1 MNMHKGIPLSFYQTI
16 MDSTDVGIHAIDHNG
31 KTILYNKQMMHI
43 EGMEIED
50 VLDKNILEVFQFNQG
65 ENSTLLK
72 VLKTGTPIYNSKQK
86 YFNNKGQEINTVSH
100 TLPVKEGHNVIGA
113 IELVKDVTKYE
124 KMALDY
130 HKSAIFGPEF
140 ELLFYDG
147 IFPADILEA
156 AKQAASSQYSV
167 LITGEEGTGID
178 TIAEFILLESDKSE
192 RGSFRQS
199 CASLPEI
206 YLEEVLFAADGKGLL
221 TEAAGCSLLLE
232 EIQELSIPLQQKLLT
247 YLENPAV
254 SEHEGVPA
262 RPRIIAT
269 MSQDP
274 FDAIA
279 EQKLLKELYYRIS
292 ETALRVP
299 PLRERKTGIAGVCSY
314 FIKKFNQFFNM
325 DVLGVSEEVKGIFH
339 SYAWPGNI
347 KEAEQIIQDSM
358 LVMDREEKIELHHL
372 PMHFRQKVHQESD
385 FLIQKNREIMP
396 LEEYLQETEK
406 YYIQKALQYHKFNI
420 TQAAKALHMSR
431 QNLQYRIRKFGLK
444 A

>member
-1 MNMHKGIPLSFYQTI
+1 MNMQKGIPLSFYQTI
-16 MDSTDVGIHAIDHNG
+16 LDSTDVGIHAIDQNG
-31 KTILYNKQMMHI
+31 KTILYNKQMMNI

-72 VLKTGTPIYNSKQK
+72 VLKTGIPIYNSKQK
-86 YFNNKGQEINTVSH
+86 YFNNKGQEINTVNH
-100 TLPVKEGHNVIGA
+100 TLPVKEGSKIIGA

-130 HKSAIFGPEF
+130 HKSASFGPAF
-140 ELLFYDG
+140 ELLFYKG
-147 IFPADILEA
+147 VFPPDILEA
-156 AKQAASSQYSV
+156 AKQAAAGQSSV

-178 TIAEFILLESDKSE
+178 LIAEFIQLESVKSE
-192 RGSFRQS
+192 RGAFRQN
-199 CASLPEI
+199 CASLPEL
-206 YLEEVLFAADGKGLL
+206 YLDEVLFGSGGKGLL
-221 TEAAGCSLLLE
+221 EQAIGSSLLLE
-232 EIQELSIPLQQKLLT
+232 EIQELSLSLQDKLLST
-247 YLENPAV
+247 LVNHTV
-254 SEHEGVPA
+254 LDKEGKSI

-279 EQKLLKELYYRIS
+279 EKKLMKELYYRIS

-299 PLRERKTGIAGVCSY
+299 PLRERRTGIVNVCSY
-314 FIKKFNQFFNM
+314 YIKRFNHLFNM
-325 DVLGVSEEVKGIFH
+325 DVEGVSEEVRELFT

-347 KEAEQIIQDSM
+347 KEAEHVIKNSM
-358 LVMDREEKIELHHL
+358 LVMDREERIEQHHL
-372 PMHFRQKVHQESD
+372 PIHFRQKMPQETD
-385 FLIQKNREIMP
+385 FLIQKDREIMP
-396 LEEYLQETEK
+396 LEEYLQETER

>member
-1 MNMHKGIPLSFYQTI
+1 MMMQKGIPLSFYQTI
-16 MDSTDVGIHAIDHNG
+16 LDSTDVGIHAIDQNG
-31 KTILYNKQMMHI
+31 KTILYNKQMMNI

-72 VLKTGTPIYNSKQK
+72 VLKTGIPIYNSKQK
-86 YFNNKGQEINTVSH
+86 YFNNKGQEINTVNH
-100 TLPVKEGHNVIGA
+100 TLPVKDGIKVIGA

-130 HKSAIFGPEF
+130 HKSASF
-140 ELLFYDG
+140 EPAFALLFYNG
-147 IFPADILEA
+147 VFPSDILEA
-156 AKQAASSQYSV
+156 AKQAASGQSSV

-178 TIAEFILLESDKSE
+178 LIAEFIQLESEKSE
-192 RGSFRQS
+192 KGAFRQN
-199 CASLPEI
+199 CASLPEL
-206 YLEEVLFAADGKGLL
+206 YLEEVLFGSDGKGLL
-221 TEAAGCSLLLE
+221 EQATGSSLLLE
-232 EIQELSIPLQQKLLT
+232 EVQELSLSLQHKLLNT
-247 YLENPAV
+247 LVNHPV
-254 SEHEGVPA
+254 LDKEGKPI

-279 EQKLLKELYYRIS
+279 ERKLMKELYYRIS

-299 PLRERKTGIAGVCSY
+299 PLRERRTGIVNVCSY
-314 FIKKFNQFFNM
+314 FIKKFNHLFNM
-325 DVLGVSEEVKGIFH
+325 EVEGVSEEVKEIFT

-347 KEAEQIIQDSM
+347 KEAEHVIKNSM
-358 LVMDREEKIELHHL
+358 LVMDREERIEQHHL
-372 PMHFRQKVHQESD
+372 PIHFRQKMPQETD
-385 FLIQKNREIMP
+385 FLIQKDREIMP
-396 LEEYLQETEK
+396 LEEYLQETER